1 MSGTFPFIFPRDQY
15 MSYYGRQIAER
26 MFTMCT
32 VYEFPK
38 YFKMPKEM
46 EERLESIANEYVE
59 TLTESLDYFVDDDT
73 TEEDYEKI
81 MALILTVLTEK
92 LADAVSNI

>member
-1 MSGTFPFIFPRDQY
+1 
-15 MSYYGRQIAER
+15 
-26 MFTMCT
+26 MCT

-38 YFKMPKEM
+38 QFKMPKEM
-46 EERLESIANEYVE
+46 EERLENIVNEYVDV
-59 TLTESLDYFVDDDT
+59 LTDSLDYFVDDDT